1 MTSSPICFFF
11 LFLFLG
17 FPPIS
22 DSSRFPSRL
31 SLSIFNCT
39 RQKDEH
45 EHYLTSSS
53 LIGWAAHICRVRV
66 CLCLDSITRGCCKCS
81 RFPFHLF
88 TFFHFIFWKTLRPWG
103 FLFVYFLFF
112 ISLLDLLCRLRRLF
126 CCCVTRRFLLLLHS
140 NIISMVVSE
149 DATNV
154 CDWQLIVFSQT
165 KKFSTS
171 PSRKKKNLIVQSWFR
186 ISFFLLSLSSL
197 KNKKRNLISQSSSRL
212 FFFLLLLSIFRPI
225 PPLLFGQWSC
235 IHSHI

>member
-1 MTSSPICFFF
+1 MNMNTTWLLLLWLDGRHTFAVCVFV
-11 LFLFLG
+11 
-17 FPPIS
+17 
-22 DSSRFPSRL
+22 
-31 SLSIFNCT
+31 CV
-39 RQKDEH
+39 
-45 EHYLTSSS
+45 
-53 LIGWAAHICRVRV
+53 LILLRAVAASVA
-66 CLCLDSITRGCCKCS
+66 

-103 FLFVYFLFF
+103 FLFVYFFFF

-212 FFFLLLLSIFRPI
+212 FFFSSSSFYFSSH
-225 PPLLFGQWSC
+225 PPTTFWPVKLYTFAYIDILYW
-235 IHSHI
+235 